1 MIDRSVLATA
11 ALAAFPSPPMPSEA
25 TSANPRAKSRRLRDT
40 ALRVVGIPLL
50 GLVVP
55 RLTGTLGRLTP
66 ADLMYWA
73 GTASFIGLS
82 FVLWMGNR
90 ALLYRLRTRFEW
102 VDRPVLKLAL
112 LLGATALYS
121 VVVASAALMAWY
133 AVDGRPG
140 LDWRGLGLNLAVI
153 IPVVWIVT
161 HVYETLLLINDRLED
176 RLDLER
182 TERARLQAELN
193 VLRNQLTPHFLFNS
207 LNTLGVLI
215 EENPRQARAFNKD
228 LAAVCRYLLAQVS
241 RDLVPLYQEL
251 DFFHSCLGLARLRFP
266 DSLHVDLRG
275 FDSVSA
281 LMIPPASLQLLLEN
295 ALKHNSFSAARPLRI
310 TVELAGDRIVFANTV
325 HARATA
331 PNGAAS
337 TGYGLRSLRERFQL
351 CSSGPIAIEQDAANF
366 SVMLPLVR
374 M

>member
-1 MIDRSVLATA
+1 MPPEA
-11 ALAAFPSPPMPSEA
+11 PSAS
-25 TSANPRAKSRRLRDT
+25 PRAKSRRLRDT
-40 ALRVVGIPLL
+40 ALRAIGIPLL
-50 GLVVP
+50 GLLVP
-55 RLTGTLGRLTP
+55 RLAGTLGRLTP
-66 ADLMYWA
+66 TDTLYWV
-73 GTASFIGLS
+73 GTVSFIGLS

-90 ALLYRLRTRFEW
+90 ALLYHLRTRLEW
-102 VDRPVLKLAL
+102 ADRPLAKLAL
-112 LLGATALYS
+112 LLGATGAYSLVVSTLALSLWYS
-121 VVVASAALMAWY
+121 A
-133 AVDGRPG
+133 DNRPG
-140 LDWRGLGLNLAVI
+140 IDWRAVGLNLALI
-153 IPVVWIVT
+153 IPLVWIVT

-215 EENPRQARAFNKD
+215 EENPRSARAFNKD
-228 LAAVCRYLLAQVS
+228 LAAVCRYLLAQVR

-266 DSLHVDLRG
+266 DSLRINLRG

-295 ALKHNSFSAARPLRI
+295 ALKHNSFSAARPLHI
-310 TVELAGDRIVFANTV
+310 SVELAGDRVVFTNTL
-325 HARATA
+325 HARPEST
-331 PNGAAS
+331 NGAAS
-337 TGYGLRSLRERFQL
+337 TGFGLRNLRDRFHL
-351 CSSGPIAIEQDAANF
+351 FSSGPIVIDHGPSAF
-366 SVMLPLVR
+366 TVTLPLVR

>member
-1 MIDRSVLATA
+1 M
-11 ALAAFPSPPMPSEA
+11 PPEA
-25 TSANPRAKSRRLRDT
+25 TPANPRAKSRRLRDT

-66 ADLMYWA
+66 ADLMYWV
-73 GTASFIGLS
+73 GTISFTGLS

-90 ALLYRLRTRFEW
+90 ALLYRLRPRLEW
-102 VDRPVLKLAL
+102 ADRPVAKLTL

-121 VVVASAALMAWY
+121 LAVASAALAAWY

-153 IPVVWIVT
+153 IPVVWLVT

-215 EENPRQARAFNKD
+215 DENPRQARVFNKD

-266 DSLHVDLRG
+266 DSLRIDLRG

-295 ALKHNSFSAARPLRI
+295 ALKHNSFSAARPLHI
-310 TVELAGDRIVFANTV
+310 SVELSADRVVFTNTI
-325 HARATA
+325 HARPKTL
-331 PNGAAS
+331 NGAGS
-337 TGYGLRSLRERFQL
+337 TGFGLRNLRDRFHL
-351 CSSGPIAIEQDAANF
+351 FSSGPIIVDHGPAAF
-366 SVMLPLVR
+366 TVTLPLVR

>member
-1 MIDRSVLATA
+1 
-11 ALAAFPSPPMPSEA
+11 MPSEA
-25 TSANPRAKSRRLRDT
+25 TPANPRAKSRRLRDT
-40 ALRVVGIPLL
+40 TLRVVGIPLL

-66 ADLMYWA
+66 ADFMYWV

-90 ALLYRLRTRFEW
+90 ALLYRLRPRLEW
-102 VDRPVLKLAL
+102 ADRPVAKLAL

-121 VVVASAALMAWY
+121 LVVASAALTAWY
-133 AVDGRPG
+133 ASDGRPG

-153 IPVVWIVT
+153 IPVVWMVT

-215 EENPRQARAFNKD
+215 EENPRSARAFNKD

-310 TVELAGDRIVFANTV
+310 SVELAGDRIVFANTV
-325 HARATA
+325 HALAAA

-351 CSSGPIAIEQDAANF
+351 CSSGPIAIAQDPANF
-366 SVMLPLVR
+366 TVTLPLVR
-374 M
+374 K